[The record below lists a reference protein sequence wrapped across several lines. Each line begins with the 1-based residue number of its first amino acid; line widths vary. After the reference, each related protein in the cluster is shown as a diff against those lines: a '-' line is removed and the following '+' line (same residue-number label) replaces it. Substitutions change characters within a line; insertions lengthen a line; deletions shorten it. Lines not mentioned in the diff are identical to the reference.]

1 MSQRAVSLSVSLSL
15 DFRLRPGGAITGG
28 SLGGDFVIDE
38 TDASDVSLLE
48 RRDNAGDRP
57 VVVATADLLVIVE
70 TADDDGPV
78 IVESAPDALVHVQTA
93 TDRPVLVPAMRD
105 GDAADAGLA
114 SPMAIVAAAEPVL
127 TPSAP
132 QLRIGPFQISDLS
145 HEDVVSAIVRG
156 TMAVRTQRAW
166 VSYALHVGG
175 LNQRR
180 DTSYLDAMSRA
191 DLVYADGMSVIVLAK
206 LAGANAAERA
216 GTTDIGWTVI
226 RALGVALGRPARVAL
241 IGGPDGLTSRAGRV
255 IEADAGA
262 EVVLTEHGYHED
274 WTPVLE
280 RLASSG
286 CDMVLV
292 GLGAPREMIWVDQN
306 VAQLPPCLVMT
317 CGGWFGFI
325 TQDEKRAPQWVCD
338 AGLEWTYRLG
348 QSPRRLFKRYAKG
361 ALSTAALAVHII
373 RTRPSS
379 V

>member
-1 MSQRAVSLSVSLSL
+1 
-15 DFRLRPGGAITGG
+15 
-28 SLGGDFVIDE
+28 VIDE
-38 TDASDVSLLE
+38 TDASDLSLLE
-48 RRDNAGDRP
+48 RRDGSGDRP
-57 VVVATADLLVIVE
+57 VVVTAADRLVVVE
-70 TADDDGPV
+70 TADVPV
-78 IVESAPDALVHVQTA
+78 LVEESDELIDLEPSVVVEPPA
-93 TDRPVLVPAMRD
+93 DRLVLVPAMRD
-105 GDAADAGLA
+105 GDAVDTVAT
-114 SPMAIVAAAEPVL
+114 SPAEPV
-127 TPSAP
+127 SAP
-132 QLRIGPFQISDLS
+132 QLRIGPFQVSDLS
-145 HEDVVSAIVRG
+145 QADVVSAIVRG

-206 LAGANAAERA
+206 LAGASAAERA

-226 RALGVALGRPARVAL
+226 RALSLALGRPARIAL
-241 IGGPDGLTSRAGRV
+241 IGGPEGLTSRAGRV

-262 EVVLTEHGYHED
+262 EVVFTEHGYHQD

-280 RLASSG
+280 RLARSE

-325 TQDEKRAPQWVCD
+325 TQDEKRAPQWLCS

-348 QSPRRLFKRYAKG
+348 QSPRRLFKRYARG
-361 ALSTAALAVHII
+361 ALSTAALAIHII
-373 RTRPSS
+373 RTRPAQGLASS
-379 V
+379 ST